1 MVQSPRSSSARMR
14 GGGGSYPLR
23 HRIIPARMER
33 MAFDNPADAEPRAS
47 ERAMARDGL
56 VGVARA
62 RRLEATL
69 REHEMRQ
76 RELVPTNE
84 SHYDRARQSLQCH
97 GSVSTAP
104 VNSARST
111 DTARAFT
118 GSGVWMEN
126 ER

>member
-1 MVQSPRSSSARMR
+1 MR
-14 GGGGSYPLR
+14 GRGGSYPLR

-33 MAFDNPADAEPRAS
+33 MTFENPADSEPRAF

-76 RELVPTNE
+76 RELVATNE
-84 SHYDRARQSLQCH
+84 SHYDHARQSLQRH
-97 GSVSTAP
+97 VSVSTTP

-111 DTARAFT
+111 AKEA
-118 GSGVWMEN
+118 V
-126 ER
+126 